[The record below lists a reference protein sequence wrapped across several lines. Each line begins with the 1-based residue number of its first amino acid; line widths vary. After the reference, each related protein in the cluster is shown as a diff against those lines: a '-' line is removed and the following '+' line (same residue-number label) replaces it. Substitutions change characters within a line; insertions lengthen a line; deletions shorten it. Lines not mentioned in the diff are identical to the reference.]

1 VTSVTEFAKLIMHM
15 RAQGSVMLGTD
26 LEQKVGYAV
35 AAFAHCFFRTCSKKL
50 GGNSLMKKILL
61 VVFLFAF
68 AVGMAAAQTYTKGSG
83 LTGVDILGA
92 HQNGG
97 RGCAGCHAPHSG
109 AQGGG
114 GNSAANAV
122 AFNDPLSGTQ
132 ALFGQDVTPLL
143 GYPITFGNG
152 YVETLPGEGAAY
164 TTQTDELRQ
173 ITMCLA
179 CHDGVVAKGQMMNGQ
194 SWEQRMQLLPKGVYG
209 TRPIPTLLGNDSGYG
224 GSAAKYGND
233 HPVGIAANLSQVGV
247 WTNNTTT
254 SPLTITVD
262 PVNGITNIAPNS
274 PAYFQFA
281 TNYGYP
287 ALAGSVWSY
296 GVSIPNADTNP
307 GDAFL
312 TCTTCHNQHAMYV
325 YVAPAGKQ
333 SGATIVGGG
342 YYPTYFFINGPYN
355 PGTPVPNANMA
366 SSTTQFCRQCHFD
379 TANETYGITTVTTQ
393 F

>member
-1 VTSVTEFAKLIMHM
+1 M
-15 RAQGSVMLGTD
+15 
-26 LEQKVGYAV
+26 
-35 AAFAHCFFRTCSKKL
+35 KKL
-50 GGNSLMKKILL
+50 L
-61 VVFLFAF
+61 VIMFVALF
-68 AVGMAAAQTYTKGSG
+68 AVGMAAAQTYTAGSG

-114 GNSAANAV
+114 GNAINGAA

-143 GYPITFGNG
+143 GYSITLGNG
-152 YVETLPGEGAAY
+152 FVEVLPGEGTAY
-164 TTQTDELRQ
+164 TTQVDELRQ

-194 SWEQRMQLLPKGVYG
+194 SWEQRMSLLPSGVYG
-209 TRPIPTLLGNDSGYG
+209 TRPIPTLLGNDSGF
-224 GSAAKYGND
+224 AANAGYGND
-233 HPVGIAANLSQVGV
+233 HPVGTQATLGKARV

-262 PVNGITNIAPNS
+262 PVKGITNIVPNS
-274 PAYFQFA
+274 AAYVQFNQ
-281 TNYGYP
+281 NYGYP
-287 ALAGSVWSY
+287 AIAGSPWGW
-296 GVSIPNADTNP
+296 GVSIPQGDVNP

-325 YVAPAGKQ
+325 YSSPKGKQ
-333 SGATIVGGG
+333 AGAAIQNPGT
-342 YYPTYFFINGPYN
+342 YPTYFFINAPYN
-355 PGTPVPNANMA
+355 PGTAAPNANVA
-366 SSTTQFCRQCHFD
+366 NSTTQFCRQCHFGES
-379 TANETYGITTVTTQ
+379 NEAVGINNVTTQ